1 MKNLALLIFCFSLL
15 SGCATSGFSQFY
27 DGRSIENLQAEPR
40 YIPEET
46 VQVKR
51 LPDEPLDTIFAK
63 MYALRYFP
71 VGSSEW
77 EGPAGANDS
86 EAIAQAKKIGASLVM
101 WGSNYSHTAS
111 GVMPVTT
118 YNPGGVSTTYH
129 SGTVF
134 SGGGSGQ
141 YSGTSTTYNPGTSST
156 NYVPYSVDRYNYVAI
171 FFARFKPDLLGIKF
185 DFTPPIEYKKQFD
198 TNTGALVLGVVD
210 GWRAS
215 KANILPG
222 DIIMS
227 VNGVNFTESFEGW
240 KYGEENTVQVYRD
253 GKTLTKKIFLEQQAQ
268 NISS

>member
-15 SGCATSGFSQFY
+15 SGCATSGFSQYY
-27 DGRSIENLQAEPR
+27 DGQTIEHLQADPA
-40 YIPEET
+40 YTPETT
-46 VQVKR
+46 VQVRR
-51 LPDEPLDTIFAK
+51 LPDEPIGAIFAK
-63 MYALRYFP
+63 MCASQYLP

-77 EGPAGANDS
+77 EGPAGASDS
-86 EAIAQAKKIGASLVM
+86 EAVAQAKKVGASLVM
-101 WGSNYSHTAS
+101 WRANYSHTAS
-111 GVMPVTT
+111 GAMPVTT
-118 YNPGGVSTTYH
+118 YNPGGVATTYH
-129 SGTVF
+129 SGTVL

-141 YSGTSTTYNPGTSST
+141 YSGTSTTYNPGTFST

-171 FFARFKPDLLGIKF
+171 FFARFKPGLLGATLDF
-185 DFTPPIEYKKQFD
+185 DLPVDYKKQFD
-198 TNTGALVLGVVD
+198 TTAGALVLGVVD

-227 VNGVNFTESFEGW
+227 VNGVNFTDSFDDW